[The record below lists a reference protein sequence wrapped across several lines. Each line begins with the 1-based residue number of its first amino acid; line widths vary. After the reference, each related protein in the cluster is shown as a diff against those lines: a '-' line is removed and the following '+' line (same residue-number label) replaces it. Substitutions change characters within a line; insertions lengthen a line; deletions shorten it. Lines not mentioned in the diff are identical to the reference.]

1 VANLDIESDEQE
13 QVSLAIAQWM
23 GNCVFQTEQVIKI
36 NNIKW
41 KKEISRKCSLSG
53 TKRNFRRY

>member
-41 KKEISRKCSLSG
+41 KKKYQGNVL
-53 TKRNFRRY
+53 